1 MTKQEEIRQR
11 LARLIEEKGFNF
23 RRISLMIGKGDSYIQ
38 RFIKLG
44 LPERLPESTRV
55 QLAKILQV
63 DEQLLTD
70 LPIEHRIMP
79 LDGKTVSIDIISA
92 SPCCGYGSDKT
103 YADEVVGK
111 WIMPLSDFKELTF
124 AKPEYIKQM
133 RVIGD
138 SMDPTIK
145 DGDYILADTSFQ
157 SFDIDGIYL
166 IRMLNGLAVKRL
178 QAGLNNVKILSDN
191 KLYEPIT
198 AAAGEVKIIGKV
210 IKIMNIEN
218 V

>member
-1 MTKQEEIRQR
+1 MTKQEEIRLK
-11 LARLIEEKGFNF
+11 LAKLIEDKGYNF
-23 RRISLMIGKGDSYIQ
+23 RRISLMVGKGESYIQ

-44 LPERLPESTRV
+44 LPERLPESVRI
-55 QLAKILQV
+55 QLSKILQV
-63 DEQLLTD
+63 DEQILTD
-70 LPIEHRIMP
+70 LPIERHIMP
-79 LDGKTVSIDIISA
+79 INDTTVAIDIISA
-92 SPCCGYGSDKT
+92 NPCCGSGSDSE
-103 YADEVVGK
+103 YADDVVGK
-111 WIMPLSDFKELTF
+111 WIMPLSDFRDLTF
-124 AKPEYIKQM
+124 AKPENIKQM

-178 QAGLNNVKILSDN
+178 QAGLNDVKILSDN
-191 KLYEPIT
+191 KLYQPIT
-198 AAAGEVKIIGKV
+198 ACAGEIKIIGKV

>member
-1 MTKQEEIRQR
+1 M
-11 LARLIEEKGFNF
+11 L
-23 RRISLMIGKGDSYIQ
+23 GKGDSYIQ

-44 LPERLPESTRV
+44 LPDRLPEYVRI

-70 LPIEHRIMP
+70 LPIEKRVLPTNSDSIC
-79 LDGKTVSIDIISA
+79 IDIISA
-92 SPCCGYGSDKT
+92 NPCCGTGSDNDQ
-103 YADEVVGK
+103 ADTVIGK
-111 WIMPLSDFKELTF
+111 WIMPAKDFRELTYSH
-124 AKPEYIKQM
+124 PENIKQM

-138 SMDPTIK
+138 SMAPTIK
-145 DGDYILADTSFQ
+145 DGDYILADTSLNTFE
-157 SFDIDGIYL
+157 IDGIYL

-178 QAGLNNVKILSDN
+178 QSGLNDIKILSDN
-191 KLYEPIT
+191 KKYEPIT
-198 AAAGEVKIIGKV
+198 AANGEVKIIGKV